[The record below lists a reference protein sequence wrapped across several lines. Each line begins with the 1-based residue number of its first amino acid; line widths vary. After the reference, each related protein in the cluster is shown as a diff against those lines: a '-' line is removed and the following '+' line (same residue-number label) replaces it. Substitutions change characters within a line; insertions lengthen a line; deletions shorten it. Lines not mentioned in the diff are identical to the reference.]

1 MYEIAR
7 RHLGKVVA
15 GAAMAVTGT
24 AVAVAISLPGTAGAD
39 DTPGGRGTAAVG
51 ADGSAAGS
59 GASGSAGSA
68 GSAGATGQGETGQG
82 QAGQGEAG
90 EQAAGAAPPPATVA
104 PAAAEGEKGIGSDPL
119 TDDELARAE
128 QLALTPPA
136 AAAQQNVEGGRG
148 PQHLGTLLADPLPGD
163 GTRRA
168 EVRFYDYAKDELV
181 TRTVNL
187 GTGKVERSAAQR
199 GVQPSAHPE
208 ELREALE
215 LILASPLGKGV
226 KEDYKD
232 ATGKQLTST
241 EQLWFN
247 GDVYR
252 PYREANVPAQLADCG
267 EHRCVRLVTKVLNGA
282 WINTRNLIVDL
293 SARTVTRVG

>member
-24 AVAVAISLPGTAGAD
+24 AVAVAITLPAPAGAEDTPGARGTVAAGAD
-39 DTPGGRGTAAVG
+39 
-51 ADGSAAGS
+51 AAGAAGVS
-59 GASGSAGSA
+59 GGG
-68 GSAGATGQGETGQG
+68 T
-82 QAGQGEAG
+82 AGQGEAG
-90 EQAAGAAPPPATVA
+90 TQAAGSAPAPATVA
-104 PAAAEGEKGIGSDPL
+104 PPPVEGAEGVGSDPL

-128 QLALTPPA
+128 RLALTPPA
-136 AAAQQNVEGGRG
+136 AAAQENVEGGRG
-148 PQHLGTLLADPLPGD
+148 PQHLATELADPQPGD
-163 GTRRA
+163 DTRRA
-168 EVRFYDYAKDELV
+168 DVRFYDYARDELI

-187 GTGKVERSAAQR
+187 DTGKVERSGAQK

-226 KEDYKD
+226 KEDYQD
-232 ATGKQLTST
+232 ATGKELTST
-241 EQLWFN
+241 AQLWFN
-247 GDVYR
+247 GDAYR
-252 PYREANVPAQLADCG
+252 PYREADVPPQLVRCG

-282 WINTRNLIVDL
+282 WIDTRNLIVDL

>member
-1 MYEIAR
+1 MYEIVR

-24 AVAVAISLPGTAGAD
+24 AVAVAISLPGQAGANGAAG
-39 DTPGGRGTAAVG
+39 TGGSTGIAGAAGTRTG
-51 ADGSAAGS
+51 GGTGSAS
-59 GASGSAGSA
+59 
-68 GSAGATGQGETGQG
+68 Q
-82 QAGQGEAG
+82 QGEAG
-90 EQAAGAAPPPATVA
+90 VQDTGTAPPPATVV
-104 PAAAEGEKGIGSDPL
+104 PPAAEGKKGVGSDPL

-128 QLALTPPA
+128 TLALTPPA
-136 AAAQQNVEGGRG
+136 ASAQQNVDGGRG
-148 PQHLGTLLADPLPGD
+148 PQRLGTRLADPVPGD
-163 GTRRA
+163 PSRRA
-168 EVRFYDYAKDELV
+168 DVRLYDYARDELL
-181 TRTVNL
+181 TKTVNL
-187 GTGKVERSAAQR
+187 DTGKVEKSGAER

-226 KEDYKD
+226 KEDFKD
-232 ATGKQLTST
+232 ATGKELTST
-241 EQLWFN
+241 GQLWFN

-252 PYREANVPAQLADCG
+252 TYREANVPAQLARCG

-282 WINTRNLIVDL
+282 WIDTRNLIVDL

>member
-24 AVAVAISLPGTAGAD
+24 AVAVAVTLPSSAGAN
-39 DTPGGRGTAAVG
+39 DTPGDRGTAAVG
-51 ADGSAAGS
+51 A
-59 GASGSAGSA
+59 
-68 GSAGATGQGETGQG
+68 SAGAGSDGTGGGGGG
-82 QAGQGEAG
+82 QAQGSAP
-90 EQAAGAAPPPATVA
+90 QPATVVPPPA
-104 PAAAEGEKGIGSDPL
+104 EGKKGVGSDPL

-128 QLALTPPA
+128 ALALTPPA
-136 AAAQQNVEGGRG
+136 ASAQQDVTGGRG
-148 PQHLGTLLADPLPGD
+148 PQRLGTRLADPLPGD
-163 GTRRA
+163 ASRRA
-168 EVRFYDYAKDELV
+168 EVRLYDYARDELV
-181 TRTVNL
+181 TKTVNL
-187 GTGKVERSAAQR
+187 DTGKVEKSGAQR

-232 ATGKQLTST
+232 ATGKELTSSK
-241 EQLWFN
+241 QLWFN

-252 PYREANVPAQLADCG
+252 TYREADVPAQLARCG

-282 WINTRNLIVDL
+282 WIDTRNLIVDL

>member
-24 AVAVAISLPGTAGAD
+24 AVAVAIGLPGSAGAD
-39 DTPGGRGTAAVG
+39 DTPGGRGALGAGAAGTAAG
-51 ADGSAAGS
+51 TS
-59 GASGSAGSA
+59 GAVGSSSGL
-68 GSAGATGQGETGQG
+68 QGGEGGEGT
-82 QAGQGEAG
+82 QAVGT
-90 EQAAGAAPPPATVA
+90 APPPATVA
-104 PAAAEGEKGIGSDPL
+104 PAAAEGKKGVGSDPL
-119 TDDELARAE
+119 TDDELSRAE
-128 QLALTPPA
+128 TLALTPPG

-148 PQHLGTLLADPLPGD
+148 PQHLGTDLADPLPGD

-168 EVRFYDYAKDELV
+168 EVRLYDYGRDELI

-187 GTGKVERSAAQR
+187 DTGKVEKSASQR

-226 KEDYKD
+226 KEDYED
-232 ATGKQLTST
+232 ATGKALTST
-241 EQLWFN
+241 TQLWFN
-247 GDVYR
+247 GDLYR
-252 PYREANVPAQLADCG
+252 TYREANVPAQLSRCG

-282 WINTRNLIVDL
+282 WIDTRNLIVDL

>member
-24 AVAVAISLPGTAGAD
+24 AVAVAVGLPGVSVGETGPRPAAGTALGGANGGGTAG
-39 DTPGGRGTAAVG
+39 T
-51 ADGSAAGS
+51 DG
-59 GASGSAGSA
+59 
-68 GSAGATGQGETGQG
+68 AGAAESGTGTRGPAQ
-82 QAGQGEAG
+82 
-90 EQAAGAAPPPATVA
+90 GAAPPPATVA
-104 PAAAEGEKGIGSDPL
+104 PAAAEGRKGVGSDPL

-128 QLALTPPA
+128 TLALTPPG

-148 PQHLGTLLADPLPGD
+148 PQHLGTGLTDPQPGD
-163 GTRRA
+163 PTRRA
-168 EVRFYDYAKDELV
+168 EVRFYDYGRDELI

-187 GTGKVERSAAQR
+187 DTGKVEKSGSQR

-226 KEDYKD
+226 KEDYED
-232 ATGKQLTST
+232 ATGKKLTAPT
-241 EQLWFN
+241 QLWFN
-247 GDVYR
+247 GDLYR
-252 PYREANVPAQLADCG
+252 TYREANVPASLSRCG

-282 WINTRNLIVDL
+282 WIDTRNLIVDL

>member
-24 AVAVAISLPGTAGAD
+24 AVAVAISLPGPAGAD
-39 DTPGGRGTAAVG
+39 EAPGGRGAA
-51 ADGSAAGS
+51 AAGSSAGAGATGAAGGAGAS
-59 GASGSAGSA
+59 GASGASGEGEGGSA
-68 GSAGATGQGETGQG
+68 PQ
-82 QAGQGEAG
+82 
-90 EQAAGAAPPPATVA
+90 PATVA
-104 PAAAEGEKGIGSDPL
+104 PPAAEGEKGVGGDPL

-128 QLALTPPA
+128 ALALTPPA
-136 AAAQQNVEGGRG
+136 ASAQQDVTGGRG
-148 PQHLGTLLADPLPGD
+148 PQRLGTRLADPRPGD
-163 GTRRA
+163 PARRA
-168 EVRFYDYAKDELV
+168 EVRLYDYGRDELV
-181 TRTVNL
+181 TKTVNL
-187 GTGKVERSAAQR
+187 DTGKVEKSGAQR
-199 GVQPSAHPE
+199 GVQPSAHPD

-226 KEDYKD
+226 EEDYED
-232 ATGKQLTST
+232 ATGKKLTSG

-252 PYREANVPAQLADCG
+252 PYRESEVPERLARCG
-267 EHRCVRLVTKVLNGA
+267 QHRCVRLVTKVLNGP
-282 WINTRNLIVDL
+282 WIDTRNLIVDL

>member
-1 MYEIAR
+1 
-7 RHLGKVVA
+7 
-15 GAAMAVTGT
+15 MAVTGT
-24 AVAVAISLPGTAGAD
+24 AVAVAISLPGAAGAD
-39 DTPGGRGTAAVG
+39 DTPGGRAAVG
-51 ADGSAAGS
+51 VGAAGTAGS
-59 GASGSAGSA
+59 TGAS
-68 GSAGATGQGETGQG
+68 GATGQQG
-82 QAGQGEAG
+82 TDGTQGGDAQAQGT
-90 EQAAGAAPPPATVA
+90 APPPATVA
-104 PAAAEGEKGIGSDPL
+104 PAAAEGEKGVGSDPL

-128 QLALTPPA
+128 TLALTPPG

-148 PQHLGTLLADPLPGD
+148 PQHLGTGLADPLPGD

-168 EVRFYDYAKDELV
+168 EVRFYDYGRDELI

-187 GTGKVERSAAQR
+187 TTGKVEKSGAQR

-232 ATGKQLTST
+232 ATGKELTST
-241 EQLWFN
+241 AQLWFN
-247 GDVYR
+247 GDLYR
-252 PYREANVPAQLADCG
+252 TYREANVPAQLSRCG

-282 WINTRNLIVDL
+282 WIDTRDLIVDL

>member
-24 AVAVAISLPGTAGAD
+24 AVAVAIALPGAS
-39 DTPGGRGTAAVG
+39 VG
-51 ADGSAAGS
+51 ATPPTP
-59 GASGSAGSA
+59 
-68 GSAGATGQGETGQG
+68 AGATALGGANGGGGANGPAEDG
-82 QAGQGEAG
+82 AV
-90 EQAAGAAPPPATVA
+90 QAAGATPGPATVA
-104 PAAAEGEKGIGSDPL
+104 PRVPEGAKGVGSDPL

-128 QLALTPPA
+128 ALALTPPA
-136 AAAQQNVEGGRG
+136 AAALENVEGGRG
-148 PQHLGTLLADPLPGD
+148 PQHLGTELSDPQPGD
-163 GTRRA
+163 DTRRA
-168 EVRFYDYAKDELV
+168 DVRFYDYGRDELI

-187 GTGKVERSAAQR
+187 VTGKVERSAAQR

-208 ELREALE
+208 ELREAME
-215 LILASPLGKGV
+215 LILASPLGQGV
-226 KEDYKD
+226 KEDYAD
-232 ATGKQLTST
+232 ATGTRLTSPA
-241 EQLWFN
+241 QLWFN

-252 PYREANVPAQLADCG
+252 PYREANVPAQLARCG

-282 WINTRNLIVDL
+282 WIDTRDLIVDL

>member
-24 AVAVAISLPGTAGAD
+24 AVAVAITLPGSAGAS
-39 DTPGGRGTAAVG
+39 DTPGGRGTAAAG
-51 ADGSAAGS
+51 A
-59 GASGSAGSA
+59 
-68 GSAGATGQGETGQG
+68 SAGASAGAGADDTDGGAGGQGR
-82 QAGQGEAG
+82 AGS
-90 EQAAGAAPPPATVA
+90 APPPATVV
-104 PAAAEGEKGIGSDPL
+104 PPPAEGKKGVGSDPL
-119 TDDELARAE
+119 TDDELSRAE
-128 QLALTPPA
+128 ALALTPPA
-136 AAAQQNVEGGRG
+136 ASAQQDVTGGRG
-148 PQHLGTLLADPLPGD
+148 PQRLGTVLADPVPGD
-163 GTRRA
+163 ASRRA
-168 EVRFYDYAKDELV
+168 EVRLYDYARDELV
-181 TRTVNL
+181 TKTVNL
-187 GTGKVERSAAQR
+187 DTGKVEKSGAQR

-208 ELREALE
+208 ELREAVE

-232 ATGKQLTST
+232 ATGKELTSSK
-241 EQLWFN
+241 QLWFN

-252 PYREANVPAQLADCG
+252 TYREANVPAQLARCG

-282 WINTRNLIVDL
+282 WIDTRNLIVDL

>member
-24 AVAVAISLPGTAGAD
+24 AVAVAISLPGSAGANGVAGPAGTAG
-39 DTPGGRGTAAVG
+39 T
-51 ADGSAAGS
+51 
-59 GASGSAGSA
+59 AGSA
-68 GSAGATGQGETGQG
+68 GASAGTGAAGATGQGG
-82 QAGQGEAG
+82 AGA
-90 EQAAGAAPPPATVA
+90 QAAGAGEAGAGNQAAGSAPPPATVA
-104 PAAAEGEKGIGSDPL
+104 PAAAEGEKGLGSDPL
-119 TDDELARAE
+119 TDDELTRAE
-128 QLALTPPA
+128 ELALTPPA
-136 AAAQQNVEGGRG
+136 AAAQENVEGGRG
-148 PQHLGTLLADPLPGD
+148 PQHLGTLLADPVPGD

-267 EHRCVRLVTKVLNGA
+267 KHRCVRLVTKVLNGA

>member
-1 MYEIAR
+1 MYEIVR

-24 AVAVAISLPGTAGAD
+24 AVAVAISLPGQAGAN
-39 DTPGGRGTAAVG
+39 G
-51 ADGSAAGS
+51 AAGT
-59 GASGSAGSA
+59 G
-68 GSAGATGQGETGQG
+68 GATGVAGAAGTPAEGGTGSASQQGETGA
-82 QAGQGEAG
+82 QATGT
-90 EQAAGAAPPPATVA
+90 APRPATVV
-104 PAAAEGEKGIGSDPL
+104 PAAAEGKKGVGSDPL

-128 QLALTPPA
+128 ALALTPPA
-136 AAAQQNVEGGRG
+136 ATAQQDVNGGRG
-148 PQHLGTLLADPLPGD
+148 PQRLGTRLADPVPGD
-163 GTRRA
+163 PSRRA
-168 EVRFYDYAKDELV
+168 EVRLYDYARDELV
-181 TRTVNL
+181 TKTVNL
-187 GTGKVERSAAQR
+187 DSGKVEKSGAQR

-232 ATGKQLTST
+232 ATGKELTST
-241 EQLWFN
+241 GQLWFN

-252 PYREANVPAQLADCG
+252 TYRETNVPAQLARCG

-282 WINTRNLIVDL
+282 WIDTRNLIVDL

>member
-24 AVAVAISLPGTAGAD
+24 AVAVAIGLPGVSVGQTA
-39 DTPGGRGTAAVG
+39 PGTVGGTAAG
-51 ADGSAAGS
+51 
-59 GASGSAGSA
+59 
-68 GSAGATGQGETGQG
+68 GATGGGGGSGEAAGTGAAASGAGTQG
-82 QAGQGEAG
+82 QA
-90 EQAAGAAPPPATVA
+90 AAPQPATVV
-104 PAAAEGEKGIGSDPL
+104 PPAAEGEKGVGGDPL

-128 QLALTPPA
+128 ALALAPPA
-136 AAAQQNVEGGRG
+136 ATAQRDVTGGRG
-148 PQHLGTLLADPLPGD
+148 PQRLGTRLADPIPGD
-163 GTRRA
+163 ASRRA
-168 EVRFYDYAKDELV
+168 EVRLYDYGRDELV

-187 GTGKVERSAAQR
+187 DTGKVESSGAQR

-226 KEDYKD
+226 KEDYED
-232 ATGKQLTST
+232 ATGKELTSG

-252 PYREANVPAQLADCG
+252 TYRESHVPAALARCG

-282 WINTRNLIVDL
+282 WIDTRNLIVDL

>member
-24 AVAVAISLPGTAGAD
+24 AAAVAITLPGTAGAD
-39 DTPGGRGTAAVG
+39 DTPGGRGTVSVG
-51 ADGSAAGS
+51 ADGANAAAGESAGAGQDGTGAQAAGS
-59 GASGSAGSA
+59 
-68 GSAGATGQGETGQG
+68 
-82 QAGQGEAG
+82 
-90 EQAAGAAPPPATVA
+90 APPPATVA
-104 PAAAEGEKGIGSDPL
+104 PAPAEGAKGVGSDPL
-119 TDDELARAE
+119 TDAELARAE
-128 QLALTPPA
+128 ALALTPPGA
-136 AAAQQNVEGGRG
+136 SAQQDVEGGRG
-148 PQHLGTLLADPLPGD
+148 PQHLATELAEPRPGD
-163 GTRRA
+163 PARRA
-168 EVRFYDYAKDELV
+168 DVRFYDYARDELV

-187 GTGKVERSAAQR
+187 DTGKVEKSGTQK

-226 KEDYKD
+226 KEDYAD
-232 ATGKQLTST
+232 ATGKELTST
-241 EQLWFN
+241 TQLWFN
-247 GDVYR
+247 GDAYR
-252 PYREANVPAQLADCG
+252 PYREASVPAQLARCG

-282 WINTRNLIVDL
+282 WIDTRNLIVDL

>member
-24 AVAVAISLPGTAGAD
+24 AVAVAISLPGSAGANGAAGTAGTA
-39 DTPGGRGTAAVG
+39 GVAGTA
-51 ADGSAAGS
+51 
-59 GASGSAGSA
+59 GSAGSGGTSA
-68 GSAGATGQGETGQG
+68 GGGSAGATGQG
-82 QAGQGEAG
+82 QAGTTADGAAEAG
-90 EQAAGAAPPPATVA
+90 AQAAGSPPPATVA
-104 PAAAEGEKGIGSDPL
+104 PAAAEGDKGIGSDPL
-119 TDDELARAE
+119 TDDELTRAE
-128 QLALTPPA
+128 ELALTPPA
-136 AAAQQNVEGGRG
+136 AAAQENVEGGRG
-148 PQHLGTLLADPLPGD
+148 PQHLGTVLADPQSGD
-163 GTRRA
+163 DSRRA

-241 EQLWFN
+241 GQLWFN

-252 PYREANVPAQLADCG
+252 PYREAKVPAQLKECG
-267 EHRCVRLVTKVLNGA
+267 KHRCVRLVTKVLNGA
-282 WINTRNLIVDL
+282 WIDSRNLIVDL